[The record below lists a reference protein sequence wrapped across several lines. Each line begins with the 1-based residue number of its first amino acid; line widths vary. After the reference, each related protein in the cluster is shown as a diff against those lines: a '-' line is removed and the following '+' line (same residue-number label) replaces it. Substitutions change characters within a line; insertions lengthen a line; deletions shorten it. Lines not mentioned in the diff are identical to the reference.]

1 MMMKDGVSTASYCVV
16 LEESGE
22 LYCAVGDLSINDHL
36 TIDWVSS

>member
-1 MMMKDGVSTASYCVV
+1 MKDGVSTGSYCAV

-22 LYCAVGDLSINDHL
+22 LCCAVGDLSINDHL